1 MPVVIL
7 SKNDNI
13 KSFKNIKQE
22 FKITIS
28 WNKYGSEIT
37 TQLKNN
43 NLCYMVDPTFRNINR
58 LLVLSSKNSD
68 NNLSKDSFD
77 KYYVPLV
84 EVKEIEMSRK
94 GDIY

>member
-13 KSFKNIKQE
+13 KSFENIKQE

-37 TQLKNN
+37 THLKNN

>member
-1 MPVVIL
+1 
-7 SKNDNI
+7 
-13 KSFKNIKQE
+13 
-22 FKITIS
+22 
-28 WNKYGSEIT
+28 
-37 TQLKNN
+37 
-43 NLCYMVDPTFRNINR
+43 MVDPTFRNINR